1 MTDTTAAALFSLGA
15 CALLLCGLV
24 VAKSLRAASAPPA
37 VNVTITRINGHKVTT
52 EVGKVTKWSFS
63 GGHMIVEYEPD
74 PLFSAN
80 FDESP

>member
-1 MTDTTAAALFSLGA
+1 MSQTVVAAVSVAGA
-15 CALLLCGLV
+15 FILMLSGLA
-24 VAKSLRAASAPPA
+24 VAKSLRAASIPPA